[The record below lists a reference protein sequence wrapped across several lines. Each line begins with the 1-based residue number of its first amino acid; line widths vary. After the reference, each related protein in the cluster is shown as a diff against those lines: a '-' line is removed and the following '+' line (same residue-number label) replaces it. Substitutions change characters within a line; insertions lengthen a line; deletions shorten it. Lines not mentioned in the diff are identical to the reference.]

1 LKREKIII
9 PQIAHPNLILE
20 TLPQICRLKDWQFT
34 SIPKVLWDKNEWDTI
49 YCEVQAPK
57 FRSSFELQQMPG
69 CCAVLI
75 ACFIKPDPYTH
86 DNFDEVLKVIEMA
99 SYEAGFGSLLM
110 AQVVYDDAIWSVCLK
125 RDWIMSDKFVN
136 AKSGNRVVYLT
147 KNLEQKNKRYELEV
161 QV

>member
-1 LKREKIII
+1 MKQVVV
-9 PQIAHPNLILE
+9 QIAHPNLILK
-20 TLPQICRLKDWQFT
+20 TLPEVCKQRNWQFA
-34 SIPKVLWDKNEWDTI
+34 SNPKALWGKNEWDTI
-49 YCEVQAPK
+49 YCRVQAPK

-75 ACFIKPDPYTH
+75 ACFIKPDPYTR
-86 DNFDEVLKVIEMA
+86 DNFDEVLSAIESA

-110 AQVVYDDAIWSVCLK
+110 AQVVYDDAIWPVCLK

-136 AKSGNRVVYLT
+136 AKSGNKVVYLT
-147 KNLEQKNKRYELEV
+147 KNLEQKNKRYGLEV